1 MLGVPVD
8 LIGIGYKQT
17 SDSGCVAS
25 VALAEVVVLQQ
36 DGECR
41 TVYHQFPAQ
50 RTSQTIHRATFRNR
64 QHDGFLMAVLQVA
77 EYADGILAW
86 FDGIAT
92 ASDLFGI
99 ATVAG
104 QHLEGRDGWLR
115 SDGQQLVAHGVQ
127 IVVVVDVDVLGVL

>member
-1 MLGVPVD
+1 MRLS
-8 LIGIGYKQT
+8 GI
-17 SDSGCVAS
+17 V
-25 VALAEVVVLQQ
+25 
-36 DGECR
+36 
-41 TVYHQFPAQ
+41 
-50 RTSQTIHRATFRNR
+50 
-64 QHDGFLMAVLQVA
+64 
-77 EYADGILAW
+77 DGILAW